1 MKQLNKYIRYEDVKK
16 PTRSYAQYL
25 GMLTRCSNRKSL
37 REDYRGNTLD
47 PDWLNYDNWMDW
59 AKDQQGF
66 GLAEKNGRLWSL
78 DKDILCKGNKHYSP
92 EYCCFVPNQ
101 LNQFF
106 KLQGSSRGEYLL
118 GASPQ
123 TNMVTFRCRINNGE
137 GKHIYLGQFDSQM
150 EAHEA
155 YLIGK
160 TNLGKEL
167 ALKYEN
173 LVDSRVLE
181 VVSDFK
187 KWYQS

>member
-1 MKQLNKYIRYEDVKK
+1 MKKLNKYLRYEDVKK

-25 GMLTRCSNRKSL
+25 GMLCRCSNRKSL
-37 REDYRGNTLD
+37 REDYHGNTLN

-59 AKDQQGF
+59 AIPQMGF
-66 GLAEKNGRLWSL
+66 SNLETNGRLWSL

-92 EYCCFVPNQ
+92 EHCCFVPNA

-106 KLQGSSRGEYLL
+106 KTQESSRGDLPL
-118 GASPQ
+118 GAYTPDGKHYK
-123 TNMVTFRCRINNGE
+123 VRLNNGH
-137 GKHIYLGQFDSQM
+137 GKHIYLGQYPNPQ